1 MNAIGEAVER
11 DPTHGERIHFT
22 VIRSDPTTAD
32 ALSEAAKNIA
42 HTVDAAAIICFTASG
57 STARRV
63 ARERPGVPLMVLT
76 PNLETARR
84 AGLLWGAYAVH
95 TKDVESFE
103 EMVAKAKR
111 MALRHGLAVAG
122 DRVIIIAGVPF
133 KTPGSTNVLH
143 VVRIIGDELRDYI

>member
-1 MNAIGEAVER
+1 
-11 DPTHGERIHFT
+11 
-22 VIRSDPTTAD
+22 
-32 ALSEAAKNIA
+32 
-42 HTVDAAAIICFTASG
+42 
-57 STARRV
+57 
-63 ARERPGVPLMVLT
+63 MVLT